1 MTTENDSPGTFQRLL
16 TTLKKAA
23 GARLLRRFSIP
34 ENATGNVSSFLK
46 LSGPTT
52 GGFPTELLSLGAS
65 MFSGFILTP
74 FAQQQ
79 MEGWVL
85 PFWLNRQSLP
95 SSGSFVPH
103 GHSFLHS
110 NLTHRNWTGVGL
122 SGFPNEG
129 AVDPKGLLTP
139 WPFGPSVDVWV
150 LKDNDLYCPSD
161 IDGVRQRL
169 IDDLPLVETSFNV
182 CGLSYTLTTFVAP
195 LDDMPVVLSAARLA
209 NETDKTLRANLVISA
224 RPYNNE
230 SIHAVNELSYDPA
243 RRTFTADGSPLL
255 YVAAEPDRV
264 LLSDY
269 AHGDVARLVGGNA
282 GERLPDGT
290 LTVRE
295 PIGLA
300 TGAAVFD
307 RELAPGSSTLVCFA
321 CPLTAGVH
329 PELETMLP
337 VHDAPGIVL
346 DKLKEQREQWAD
358 VASGGMRV
366 SFPEERYQKAFDVN
380 KTFLLLMYDGQ
391 SITPGVSTYHM
402 MWFRDAAYLVPALER
417 LGHPEMARRILITYP
432 DRQTREGFFRS
443 HNGEWDSCGQAMWT
457 LMNHYRMT
465 GDIDFLKD
473 IYPSL
478 MKGGRWIDSMRRM
491 DLPVDDPRHGLLP
504 EGISAEHFGLSDCYY
519 WDDLWSVGGLRAAAL
534 AARDLGFE
542 QDERYVDALADEIWR
557 DLEASWETVAK
568 RLGRTVMPIAPY
580 RDVDA
585 ASIGALAA
593 VYPLDLIP
601 PEEEIIAGTVKEL
614 VERCF
619 YRDTHYHGV
628 MHCGINPYMSMH
640 VAQYFLRRRDPY
652 ALTIFESLIEM
663 ATETYTFPEA
673 INPLTGGGS
682 FGDGHDGWSAGDIFN
697 FVRNLLVMEERD
709 KLVLLPVAKEEWF
722 AAGERIEVKCAPT
735 YFGVVSYLVE
745 PKDEYVEFTLPGNLE
760 RPPAA
765 VELNVPFAITSCEVD
780 GETFDVPGGSTSVDV
795 PPSAKKVLLGRRSQ
809 A

>member
-1 MTTENDSPGTFQRLL
+1 MDTEHDSPGVFQRLL
-16 TTLKKAA
+16 ARFKNAA
-23 GARLLRRFSIP
+23 SAGLLRRFNIP
-34 ENATGNVSSFLK
+34 GGAARNLSSFIK
-46 LSGPTT
+46 LTGPTT
-52 GGFPTELLSLGAS
+52 GGFPTELLPLGAS
-65 MFSGFILTP
+65 MWSGFILTP

-85 PFWLNRQSLP
+85 PFWLRRQSLP

-103 GHSFLHS
+103 GHSFLYS
-110 NLTHRNWTGVGL
+110 NMTHRNWTGVGL
-122 SGFPNEG
+122 PGFPNEG
-129 AVDPKGLLTP
+129 TVDPKGLVTP

-150 LKDNDLYCPSD
+150 LKDGDLYCPSE
-161 IDGVRQRL
+161 IDGVGQRL
-169 IDDLPLVETSFNV
+169 IDDLPLVETTFDARRLR
-182 CGLSYTLTTFVAP
+182 CTLTTFVAP
-195 LDDMPVVLSAARLA
+195 LDGMPVVLGVARLENDTDTAARA
-209 NETDKTLRANLVISA
+209 SLVISA

-230 SIHAVNELSYDPA
+230 SICAVNHLSYDPA
-243 RRTFTADGSPLL
+243 GHMFTADGSPLL

-269 AHGDVARLVGGNA
+269 AHGDVARQLREDI

-290 LTVRE
+290 LEVTE

-300 TGAAVFD
+300 TGAAVFH
-307 RELAPGSSTLVCFA
+307 REIEPASSAIVCFA
-321 CPLTAGVH
+321 CPLSAGVH
-329 PELETMLP
+329 PELDKMLP
-337 VHDAPGIVL
+337 VEGAPDTILGKL
-346 DKLKEQREQWAD
+346 DEQRGKWAD
-358 VASGGMRV
+358 IASSGTRV

-417 LGHPEMARRILITYP
+417 LGHPEMARRILLTYP

-457 LMNHYRMT
+457 LVNHYRMT
-465 GDIDFLKD
+465 GDSDFLRD
-473 IYPSL
+473 VYPSL
-478 MKGGRWIDSMRRM
+478 MKGARWIDSMRRT
-491 DLPVDDPRHGLLP
+491 DLPMDDPKRGLLP
-504 EGISAEHFGLSDCYY
+504 EGISAEHFGISDCYY

-542 QDERYVDALADEIWR
+542 QDARYAGSLADEIMG
-557 DLEASWETVAK
+557 DLESSWETVAK

-593 VYPLDLIP
+593 VYPLDLIG
-601 PEEEIIAGTVKEL
+601 PEEEIIAGTVGEL

-628 MHCGINPYMSMH
+628 MHCGINPYLSMH
-640 VAQYFLRRRDPY
+640 VAQYYLRRRDPY
-652 ALTIFESLIEM
+652 ALKIFESLIEM

-709 KLVLLPVAKEEWF
+709 KLVLIPVAREEWF
-722 AAGERIEVKCAPT
+722 AAGERIEVKGAPT
-735 YFGVVSYLVE
+735 YFGVVSYLIE
-745 PKDEYVEFTLPGNLE
+745 SKDEYIEFTLPGNLE

-765 VELNVPFAITSCEVD
+765 VELNVPFTITSCEVD
-780 GETFDVPGGSTSVDV
+780 GETFDVPESSTSVDV
-795 PPSAKKVLLGRRSQ
+795 PPSAKKVLLGIRRS
-809 A
+809 